1 MRVWGGRVKER
12 RGSSRLCL
20 GPQAILETFAVAL
33 AARIPESREWTLL
46 LEYAVPRRNKFPDA
60 ILLADDLTFL
70 IEFKAGATEF
80 DSAASWQVE
89 DYALEWESWGTRIR
103 T

>member
-1 MRVWGGRVKER
+1 
-12 RGSSRLCL
+12 
-20 GPQAILETFAVAL
+20 
-33 AARIPESREWTLL
+33 
-46 LEYAVPRRNKFPDA
+46 VPRRNKFPDA
-60 ILLADDLTFL
+60 ILLADDLIFL